1 MRYLNLSRFLG
12 KTTSL
17 SKLMPIVT
25 VTAVTLSSVPPTAE
39 KQKGRPAH
47 HLNDEGTAFHNPWP
61 SWR

>member
-1 MRYLNLSRFLG
+1 MRYLNLPRFLG
-12 KTTSL
+12 KATSL

-25 VTAVTLSSVPPTAE
+25 VAAAISSVPPTAE

-47 HLNDEGTAFHNPWP
+47 HVNDEGTAFHNPWP

>member
-1 MRYLNLSRFLG
+1 
-12 KTTSL
+12 
-17 SKLMPIVT
+17 MPIVT
-25 VTAVTLSSVPPTAE
+25 VATVTLSSVPPTAD